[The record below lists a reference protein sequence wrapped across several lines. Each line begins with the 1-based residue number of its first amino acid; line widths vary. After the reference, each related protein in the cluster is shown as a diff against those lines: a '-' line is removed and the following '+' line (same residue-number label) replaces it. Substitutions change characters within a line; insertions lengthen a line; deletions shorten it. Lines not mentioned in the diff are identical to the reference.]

1 MGKGRATILFK
12 VSIRIAVI
20 MGILN
25 AFIMVIGSRNQK
37 K

>member
-12 VSIRIAVI
+12 VSIGIAVI

-25 AFIMVIGSRNQK
+25 AFIMVIDSWNQK